1 MRMINFIKKIELH
14 KQKEKDLKINS
25 ENNENGFEYSAKNQ
39 DLIKEIK
46 IICNELDK
54 TNMWFQ
60 MENDS
65 DLIDAC
71 IHQREVLNARYR
83 YLMNKIKF
91 DKIS

>member
-1 MRMINFIKKIELH
+1 MHMINFIKKIELH
-14 KQKEKDLKINS
+14 KPKNQKN
-25 ENNENGFEYSAKNQ
+25 YSKNDIKYSKKQ

-54 TNMWFQ
+54 TNIWFQ

-83 YLMNKIKF
+83 YLINKIKF

>member
-1 MRMINFIKKIELH
+1 MMNLLKKIDLH
-14 KQKEKDLKINS
+14 KKKKPLKSDFEKRD
-25 ENNENGFEYSAKNQ
+25 

-46 IICNELDK
+46 NICSEMDK

-60 MENDS
+60 MESDS
-65 DLIDAC
+65 DLIEAC

-83 YLMNKIKF
+83 YLINKIKL

>member
-25 ENNENGFEYSAKNQ
+25 ENNENSFEYSAKNQ

-46 IICNELDK
+46 IIGNELDK

>member
-1 MRMINFIKKIELH
+1 MMNFIKKIELH
-14 KQKEKDLKINS
+14 KKSKPIENPDSLNQEK
-25 ENNENGFEYSAKNQ
+25 
-39 DLIKEIK
+39 LIEEIK
-46 IICNELDK
+46 NICREMDK
-54 TNMWFQ
+54 TNLWFQ
-60 MENDS
+60 MEENS

>member
-1 MRMINFIKKIELH
+1 MHMINFIKKIELH
-14 KQKEKDLKINS
+14 KPKNQKNYSKNDI
-25 ENNENGFEYSAKNQ
+25 EYSKKQ

-54 TNMWFQ
+54 TNIWFQ

-83 YLMNKIKF
+83 YLINKIKF

>member
-1 MRMINFIKKIELH
+1 MHMINFIKKIELH
-14 KQKEKDLKINS
+14 KPKNQKNYSQKSKNDI
-25 ENNENGFEYSAKNQ
+25 EYSKKQ

-54 TNMWFQ
+54 TNIWFQ

-83 YLMNKIKF
+83 YLINKIKF